1 MWPADVVGHLV
12 GHKTSITTRKY
23 LHHMPDN
30 LRRTT
35 EQIANVIEL
44 PKTKASG
51 DDA

>member
-12 GHKTSITTRKY
+12 VHKSSITTRKY

-35 EQIANVIEL
+35 DQLAKVINF
-44 PKTKASG
+44 KAEKKKRK
-51 DDA
+51 A